1 MNLTITLAI
10 IMNLG
15 LYGDNRLIVIQP
27 FYGFPDSSVTL
38 ITNELK
44 KNYKGCV
51 MVNKAIQLPKSAFNV
66 NRTRYRADS
75 LINYLSKIA
84 PKESVILGLTNKDI
98 STTKGKYPDWGV
110 MGLGF
115 CPGNSCIVSSYRL
128 KGPTKSEKLFKVV
141 IHELGHTKGLNH
153 CPDETCIMTDA
164 KGKDRL
170 DHKTDFCTKCK
181 TVLLKHGWIF

>member
-1 MNLTITLAI
+1 MNLTITVAI

-15 LYGDNRLIVIQP
+15 LYGNNRLIVIQP

-51 MVNKAIQLPKSAFNV
+51 MVNKTIKLPESALNG

-98 STTKGKYPDWGV
+98 SFTKGTYQDWGIF
-110 MGLGF
+110 GLGSSYLK
-115 CPGNSCIVSSYRL
+115 SCVVSSYRL
-128 KGPTKSEKLFKVV
+128 KGNTKSDKLFKVV